1 MFAAILVAAR
11 LPTESAPLAIVA
23 VGGTGLFALCGML
36 VILPTTWAAM
46 YASYRDVFE
55 E

>member
-1 MFAAILVAAR
+1 
-11 LPTESAPLAIVA
+11 LAFIA
-23 VGGTGLFALCGML
+23 VGGTGLFALCGMV
-36 VILPTTWAAM
+36 VIMPATWAAM